1 MMLIH
6 AVALAECRS
15 YLAALADTASSLEAS
30 LEYQDVLLQLDGLH
44 PGLLPPVTPVPTVN
58 RAVLY
63 AVALETL
70 GRLNEHGLDPFD
82 LALCQCM
89 LATAWG
95 QEQRP

>member
-1 MMLIH
+1 MLLIH

-15 YLAALADTASSLEAS
+15 YLAALADTAPNLETS

-44 PGLLPPVTPVPTVN
+44 PGHLPQVTPVPTEN
-58 RAVLY
+58 RTVLY
-63 AVALETL
+63 EVALETL

-95 QEQRP
+95 REQRP

>member
-1 MMLIH
+1 MLLNR

-15 YLAALADTASSLEAS
+15 YLAALADTAPNTESS
-30 LEYQDVLLQLDGLH
+30 LEYQDVLEHLDWLH
-44 PGLLPPVTPVPTVN
+44 TDPQPPVTPVPSEN
-58 RAVLY
+58 RKVVY

-70 GRLNEHGLDPFD
+70 GRLEEYGLDPFD

-95 QEQRP
+95 REHRL